1 VTPREVIRKVRRLE
15 IRTRRLVDE
24 SLAGSYHSMFRGRG
38 MEFAEVRE
46 YSLGD
51 DVRTIDWNV
60 SARMGHPFVK
70 KFTEERELTVV
81 LIVDVSGSAGFGTGA
96 STKMGL
102 SAEIAALLAFA
113 AIRNNDR
120 VGLLLF
126 TDRVE
131 QYLPPRKGREH
142 ALRVLREVLTAE
154 PAGRGT
160 RIGQALEYLQ
170 HVVRKRAV
178 VFLISDFQD
187 RDYERRLRVVARK
200 HDLVAVSITDPREE
214 ALPNVGLISVVDPET
229 GTVGVLDAGS
239 TAVRRA
245 YAEHAASFRAT
256 VRGRMR
262 QAGVDLLELSTGEQY
277 EMPMTRFF
285 RERARRAMR
294 HGA

>member
-46 YSLGD
+46 YCAGD

-60 SARMGHPFVK
+60 SARMGRPFVK

-81 LIVDVSGSAGFGTGA
+81 LMVDASGSESFGTDA
-96 STKMGL
+96 STKMGM
-102 SAEIAALLAFA
+102 SAEIAALLAFS

-131 QYLPPRKGREH
+131 GFLPPRKGREH
-142 ALRVLREVLTAE
+142 ALRVLREVLAVE

-160 RIGQALEYLQ
+160 RVGQALEFLQ

-187 RDYERRLRVVARK
+187 AGYERTLRVVARK
-200 HDLVAVSITDPREE
+200 HDVVAVSVTDPREE
-214 ALPNVGLISVVDPET
+214 TLPAVGLVSALDPET
-229 GTVGVLDAGS
+229 GAVGLIDAGS
-239 TAVRRA
+239 SAVRRA
-245 YAEHAASFRAT
+245 YGEFARRFREGLQATMRRAS
-256 VRGRMR
+256 
-262 QAGVDLLELSTGEQY
+262 VDLLELSTGESY
-277 EMPMTRFF
+277 EMPMVRFF
-285 RERARRAMR
+285 RERARRATR

>member
-1 VTPREVIRKVRRLE
+1 MTPREVLRKVRRLE

-24 SLAGSYHSMFRGRG
+24 NLAGSYHSMFRGRG

-46 YSLGD
+46 YCPGD

-81 LIVDVSGSAGFGTGA
+81 LVVDASGSEGFGTGA
-96 STKMGL
+96 STKMAI
-102 SAEIAALLAFA
+102 SAELAALLAFS

-126 TDRVE
+126 SDRVE
-131 QYLPPRKGREH
+131 RFLPPRKGREH
-142 ALRVLREVLTAE
+142 ALRVLREVLAVE
-154 PAGRGT
+154 PAGRRT

-187 RDYERRLRVVARK
+187 AGYDKTLRIIARK
-200 HDLVAVSITDPREE
+200 HDLVAIAVGDPREQS
-214 ALPNVGLISVVDPET
+214 LPDVGLVGVVDPES
-229 GTVGVLDAGS
+229 GEVGVIDAGS
-239 TAVRRA
+239 TAVRRV
-245 YAEHAASFRAT
+245 YAEFAERF
-256 VRGRMR
+256 R
-262 QAGVDLLELSTGEQY
+262 QALCASMKRASVDLLELSTGEAY
-277 EMPMTRFF
+277 EGPMVRFF
-285 RERARRAMR
+285 RERARRAAR
-294 HGA
+294 HGG

>member
-1 VTPREVIRKVRRLE
+1 MNAREVIRKVRRLE

-24 SLAGSYHSMFRGRG
+24 SLAGSYRSMFRGRG

-81 LIVDVSGSAGFGTGA
+81 LMVDASGSSGFGTHT
-96 STKMGL
+96 STKLEL
-102 SAEIAALLAFA
+102 SAEIAAMLAFS

-126 TDRVE
+126 TDQVE
-131 QYLPPRKGREH
+131 RFLPPRKGREH
-142 ALRVLREVLTAE
+142 ALRVLREVLAAR

-160 RIGQALEYLQ
+160 RIGKALEYVQ
-170 HVVRKRAV
+170 RVVTKRSV

-187 RDYERRLRVVARK
+187 EGYERTLRVVARK
-200 HDLVAVSITDPREE
+200 HDIVAVSVSDPRESR
-214 ALPNVGLISVVDPET
+214 LPASGLVGVVDPET
-229 GTVGVLDAGS
+229 GAVGVIDAGS
-239 TAVRRA
+239 SAVRRA
-245 YAEHAASFRAT
+245 YDESSRQFGRALRET
-256 VRGRMR
+256 MSRAR
-262 QAGVDLLELSTGEQY
+262 VDLLELSTGESY
-277 EMPMTRFF
+277 ERPMVKFF
-285 RERARRAMR
+285 RERARRVTRA
-294 HGA
+294 GG

>member
-1 VTPREVIRKVRRLE
+1 MNAREVIRKVRRLE
-15 IRTRRLVDE
+15 IRTRRLVNE

-70 KFTEERELTVV
+70 KFTEERELSVV
-81 LIVDVSGSAGFGTGA
+81 LVVDASGSNGFGTHPA
-96 STKMGL
+96 TKLQL
-102 SAEIAALLAFA
+102 SAEIAAMLAFS

-131 QYLPPRKGREH
+131 QFLPPRKGREH
-142 ALRVLREVLTAE
+142 ALRVLREVLAVR

-160 RIGQALEYLQ
+160 RIAQALEYVQ
-170 HVVRKRAV
+170 RVVTKRSV

-187 RDYERRLRVVARK
+187 EGYERTLRVVARK
-200 HDLVAVSITDPREE
+200 HDVVAVSVTDPRENT
-214 ALPNVGLISVVDPET
+214 LPKAGLIGVVDPET
-229 GTVGVLDAGS
+229 GDVGVIDAGS

-245 YAEHAASFRAT
+245 YAEFSKRFRHT
-256 VRGRMR
+256 VRSTMSR
-262 QAGVDLLELSTGEQY
+262 ASVDLLELSTGESY
-277 EMPMTRFF
+277 EMPMLKFF
-285 RERARRAMR
+285 RERARRATR
-294 HGA
+294 AGA